1 MMSQIFK
8 VNVFDI
14 LLPDHY
20 YFALFVGWSV
30 YFHMLNTP
38 KSTCLDTLDSL
49 VKGYP

>member
-1 MMSQIFK
+1 MFLNKS
-8 VNVFDI
+8 FDI
-14 LLPDHY
+14 SLPDRKVHY
-20 YFALFVGWSV
+20 DFALFVGWSV